1 MNKLKIAYK
10 GKIKF
15 QPLKY
20 LYKLILDNSI
30 HSLSKQYIKNFPQ
43 IAVFSFD
50 HIGTAVTIDGR
61 YENDSL
67 KITKDFLSSKNINFK
82 NDAIDIGAN
91 IGNHSIFF
99 ADFFNRVHSFEPNP
113 KTFDLLTI
121 NCNDKNIST
130 YNYGLSDQNKFLD
143 FEYDLNNI
151 GNAYVTDSKNQKN
164 AEINKKLSIE
174 VKKLDEIEEIFEKK
188 ISLIKIDIEGHEFQ
202 ALRGAKEVLRKNK
215 PVVLFEQHPDDI
227 HNHTSDVI
235 EFLKAENYE
244 FFIIENRYKFGKN
257 IFTKSISF
265 LARLFLGFQKI
276 IIKSDNIFKK
286 RLYEMI
292 IAIPKNS

>member
-1 MNKLKIAYK
+1 MRRL
-10 GKIKF
+10 
-15 QPLKY
+15 QW
-20 LYKLILDNSI
+20 LILKKLQKR
-30 HSLSKQYIKNFPQ
+30 H
-43 IAVFSFD
+43 
-50 HIGTAVTIDGR
+50 
-61 YENDSL
+61 
-67 KITKDFLSSKNINFK
+67 
-82 NDAIDIGAN
+82 
-91 IGNHSIFF
+91 
-99 ADFFNRVHSFEPNP
+99 
-113 KTFDLLTI
+113 
-121 NCNDKNIST
+121 
-130 YNYGLSDQNKFLD
+130 

-276 IIKSDNIFKK
+276 IIKSDNVFKK